1 MAEAYLTLFVA
12 DINRAFDG
20 LESAIDN
27 GPSIDQAA
35 LHAHDLAD
43 ALGCIGLTQLS
54 AMSSDVSA
62 ELSLGQPGALDRARQ
77 LVHIL
82 QEALQ
87 ILDGAEGT
95 TVDTEQVEGVN
106 ALYANRMDEEAVQ
119 PEHQPAESMPD
130 LSKRTSAQSMQDF
143 LALGSASTAYAA
155 QPQER
160 HLSQPVPEWQR
171 QRLLNQSQKIR
182 AKALQDHPVAELDL
196 MLCEHQ
202 DSILELAQVNLEDFF
217 TELPFEVSMSRL
229 MVDLDIAESLKLI
242 ANDLEG
248 IQKLVASK
256 QALTVFIDIHGS
268 DQFEVSPQRMKEIG
282 TIVARKS
289 GRLELF
295 ENGLR
300 LILPCSLRRMRVVPI
315 VRAGVA
321 YVLSWAQMLAISAKT
336 DGMVVMDKL
345 GSLEDGQTLIKVGC
359 GHLNHMIQAAEIQ
372 LVTTM
377 NMFDMPSALQPPSWM
392 RGVGIGA
399 NNQVYSW
406 ISLAEPLK

>member
-12 DINRAFDG
+12 DINRAFEG
-20 LESAIDN
+20 LVSAIDN

-77 LVHIL
+77 LVNIL
-82 QEALQ
+82 QEALE
-87 ILDGAEGT
+87 ILDGAEGA
-95 TVDTEQVEGVN
+95 TVDTEQVEGIN
-106 ALYANRMDEEAVQ
+106 ALYANRMDGEAAA
-119 PEHQPAESMPD
+119 PESEPADPVPD
-130 LSKRTSAQSMQDF
+130 HPKKSSTQSMQDF
-143 LALGSASTAYAA
+143 LALGSASTAYVA

-160 HLSQPVPEWQR
+160 HLSQPLPQWQR

-182 AKALQDHPVAELDL
+182 AKALQEHPGAELDL

-217 TELPFEVSMSRL
+217 SELPFEVSMSRL
-229 MVDLDIAESLKLI
+229 MVDLDIAESLQLI

-256 QALTVFIDIHGS
+256 QALTVFIDIHGAE
-268 DQFEVSPQRMKEIG
+268 QFEISPQRIKEIG
-282 TIVARKS
+282 TIVARKC

-295 ENGLR
+295 ENGIR
-300 LILPCSLRRMRVVPI
+300 LILPCSLRRMRVVPFM
-315 VRAGVA
+315 RAGVA

-345 GSLEDGQTLIKVGC
+345 GSLEGSETLIKVGC
-359 GHLNHMIQAAEIQ
+359 GHLNHMVQAVEVQ

-377 NMFDMPSALQPPSWM
+377 NMFDMPSALHPPEWM
-392 RGVGIGA
+392 RGVGLGA

-406 ISLAEPLK
+406 ISLAEPIK